1 LLIGLL
7 SCGGVVWLAREQRA
21 FPAVIRS
28 ALRHHEFFLV
38 YQPIVDLASGRW
50 VGAEALLRWRRRDG
64 AMMRPDV
71 FIPAAEDNGLIG
83 RVTERVFNLLAHDAP
98 AILAAHPDFRFSVNL
113 SHTDLMAPQIVARLR
128 DLLADAGMTGANLT
142 IEATERGVMEKDV
155 ATQVLHDIR
164 ALGIRAA
171 IDDFGTGYANL
182 AYLHS
187 FEVDAIKIDK
197 SFVDTIGTEAVTAHV
212 AQLIIDMGRTLSL
225 DLVAE
230 GVEQPHQAAYL
241 RANGV
246 QYGQGWLFARPM
258 TADALHAALAAH
270 VAEFEPPRVR
280 PTAATP

>member
-1 LLIGLL
+1 
-7 SCGGVVWLAREQRA
+7 
-21 FPAVIRS
+21 
-28 ALRHHEFFLV
+28 
-38 YQPIVDLASGRW
+38 
-50 VGAEALLRWRRRDG
+50 
-64 AMMRPDV
+64 
-71 FIPAAEDNGLIG
+71 
-83 RVTERVFNLLAHDAP
+83 
-98 AILAAHPDFRFSVNL
+98 
-113 SHTDLMAPQIVARLR
+113 
-128 DLLADAGMTGANLT
+128 MTPANLG

-212 AQLIIDMGRTLSL
+212 ARLIIDMGKTLSL

-230 GVEQPHQAAYL
+230 GVEHPHQAAYL
-241 RANGV
+241 RESGV

-258 TADALHAALAAH
+258 SADARRAAVATHDGGAAPAHTAGDGHAVSTEALG
-270 VAEFEPPRVR
+270 
-280 PTAATP
+280 